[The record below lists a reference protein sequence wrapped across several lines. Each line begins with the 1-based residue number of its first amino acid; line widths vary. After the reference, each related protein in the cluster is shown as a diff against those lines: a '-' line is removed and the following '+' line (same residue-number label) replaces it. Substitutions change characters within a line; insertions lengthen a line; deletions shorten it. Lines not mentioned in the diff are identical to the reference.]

1 MSAYTGR
8 AVDVLRLDKILD
20 LRGGCGVGCGV
31 CEKGGI
37 RDDSKVSSLNN
48 WNTGAVLTQMDGN

>member
-1 MSAYTGR
+1 MTCS
-8 AVDVLRLDKILD
+8 DKT
-20 LRGGCGVGCGV
+20 RFCGVCGVGCGM

-37 RDDSKVSSLNN
+37 RDDSKVSSLKN